1 MKSLLCRCFQSFWFQ
16 CPVWRP
22 FPYLKLECLKR
33 CCSNSVFFCFFPY
46 LQYFLNE
53 IVLMNFFIIIF
64 CTNAFQ
70 LLYDSPPN
78 IVFFKIFL
86 NSKPFKLSSNN
97 YFIFLVPRYWWENWC
112 YNHDAKVKRNLCS
125 IFLYSWN

>member
-1 MKSLLCRCFQSFWFQ
+1 MPLSYEISSLS
-16 CPVWRP
+16 V
-22 FPYLKLECLKR
+22 FPKFLISVSCLKTLSIPETGMPETMLFKL
-33 CCSNSVFFCFFPY
+33 CVLLCFFPY

-70 LLYDSPPN
+70 LLHDSPPN
-78 IVFFKIFL
+78 IVFLKIFL
-86 NSKPFKLSSNN
+86 NSKSFKLSSNN

-112 YNHDAKVKRNLCS
+112 YNHDANVQV
-125 IFLYSWN
+125 WWH

>member
-1 MKSLLCRCFQSFWFQ
+1 MPLSYEIASLS
-16 CPVWRP
+16 V
-22 FPYLKLECLKR
+22 FPKFLISVSCLKTLSIPETGMPETMLFKL
-33 CCSNSVFFCFFPY
+33 CVFLCFFPY

-78 IVFFKIFL
+78 IVFLKIFL

-112 YNHDAKVKRNLCS
+112 YNHDANVQV
-125 IFLYSWN
+125 WWH

>member
-1 MKSLLCRCFQSFWFQ
+1 MPLSYEIASLS
-16 CPVWRP
+16 V
-22 FPYLKLECLKR
+22 FPKFLISVSCLKTLSIPETGMPETMLFKL
-33 CCSNSVFFCFFPY
+33 CVFLCFFPY

-78 IVFFKIFL
+78 TVFLKIFL

-97 YFIFLVPRYWWENWC
+97 YFIFLVPRY
-112 YNHDAKVKRNLCS
+112 
-125 IFLYSWN
+125 